1 MVKDKYND
9 LPYIYKV
16 RRALEDCVEEK
27 LNGNVTDAG
36 TWLDYMGAD
45 FAFEFKNRRY
55 SIEINDITSE
65 EDKPKATTSKEWV
78 KGYKKWQNEGVYGQQ
93 EQEELNASYKQS
105 LANKKEREKK

>member
-1 MVKDKYND
+1 
-9 LPYIYKV
+9 
-16 RRALEDCVEEK
+16 
-27 LNGNVTDAG
+27 
-36 TWLDYMGAD
+36 MGAD